1 MSPLTTLIMAG
12 RRAGNDDLAE
22 ATGHTHRALLDVSGV
37 PMLMRVVQ
45 TLRASPSVGRIAI
58 SIDDPD
64 SLDSLGEIAGIERHR
79 SLASPS
85 ASLSDFLG
93 QLPENEPLL
102 VVTADH
108 ALLTPEM
115 VEHFIGACAAS
126 DADVLVALV
135 ESQLLQTRY
144 PETTRTY
151 LRFGNEAF
159 SGANLF
165 AFRTP
170 DARRAAEFWIRAERF
185 RKRPWRLVATFGFVS
200 LLQFALHRLDLDAA
214 LTRASQVMGAQ
225 VEAVRMP
232 FAEAAI
238 DVDRA
243 SDLALVEEILSHRDA
258 GRVVPPPT
266 STG

>member
-1 MSPLTTLIMAG
+1 MAG
-12 RRAGNDDLAE
+12 RRAGSDDLAE
-22 ATGHTHRALLDVSGV
+22 ATGHSHRALLDVHGV
-37 PMLMRVVQ
+37 PMLTRVVRA
-45 TLRASPSVGRIAI
+45 LRASPSVGRIAI

-64 SLDSLGEIAGIERHR
+64 CLDELDEIGDLERHR

-85 ASLSDFLG
+85 ASLSDFLDG
-93 QLPENEPLL
+93 FPQNEALL

-115 VEHFIGACAAS
+115 VEHFVRQSSAS

-135 ESQLLQTRY
+135 ESNLLQTHY

-170 DARRAAEFWIRAERF
+170 EARRAADFWIRAERF
-185 RKRPWRLVATFGFVS
+185 RKRPWRLVASFGPLS
-200 LLQFALHRLDLDAA
+200 LLLFALHRLDLDAA
-214 LTRASQVMGAQ
+214 LARASRAMGAR
-225 VEAVRMP
+225 VAAVRMP

-243 SDLALVEEILSHRDA
+243 SDLALVEDILSHRESHA
-258 GRVVPPPT
+258 AHPRSSPT
-266 STG
+266 